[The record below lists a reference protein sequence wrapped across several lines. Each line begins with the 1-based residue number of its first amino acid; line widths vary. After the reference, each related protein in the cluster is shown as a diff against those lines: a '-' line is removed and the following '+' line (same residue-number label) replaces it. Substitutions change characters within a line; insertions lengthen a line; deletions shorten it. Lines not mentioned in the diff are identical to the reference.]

1 MNQADGPK
9 PGIDM
14 VRVARVML
22 LAELA
27 ALLVSTSAAVGVELL
42 LYPLFLGSG
51 VLRGRLVRALEQPM
65 VRMALVWGGVLVLA
79 TLYCVAPVAEA
90 LDNLGSWRKLLLLPM
105 AAAVFDD
112 EAWKRRLVWT
122 LMLTATL
129 GVVLSCFSWF
139 SGVIIYKYPRGI
151 AIANHATQGM
161 MFAVSLFAII
171 LTGRYARPTQA
182 GWSWFLGGAGL
193 ATFANLI
200 FITPGR
206 SGYLALLVLAAV
218 AAFFLAPGRARYA
231 AVLATSLLL
240 GALLFF
246 SPVAS
251 KRIMQGVSEINT
263 YEKSA
268 ELTSMGIRR
277 HMWNNTFKMIRE
289 RPVLGFGTG
298 GFSEGYRRQ
307 VAGQVGWQ
315 GQPVDDCHNQYLR
328 IVAEQGLIGLA
339 VFLTL
344 LGSFFRQPVGEP
356 YRVIGLGVLLAWC
369 ATSLFSA
376 HFSTFIEG
384 HFIYLWCGALLCKNS
399 QDPGS
404 ASSAAQA
411 LPPNCI
417 RCSIS

>member
-1 MNQADGPK
+1 MRQADGQK

-22 LAELA
+22 LMELSV
-27 ALLVSTSAAVGVELL
+27 LLISTSAAVGVELL

-51 VLRGRLVRALEQPM
+51 VLRGRLVRALDQPM
-65 VRMALVWGGVLVLA
+65 VRMALLWGGVLVLA
-79 TLYCVAPVAEA
+79 TLYCVAPLAEA

-112 EAWKRRLVWT
+112 DRWKGRLVWT
-122 LMLTATL
+122 LLLTSTV
-129 GVVLSCFSWF
+129 GVVVSYGSWF
-139 SGVIIYKYPRGI
+139 LGTPIYKNKSAYQVGI

-161 MFAVSLFAII
+161 MFAVCLFTIAI
-171 LTGRYARPTQA
+171 LARYARPVQA
-182 GWSWFLGGAGL
+182 GWRWFLGLAGL
-193 ATFANLI
+193 AIFANLI

-206 SGYLALLVLAAV
+206 SGYLALLVMAGV
-218 AAFFLAPGRARYA
+218 AAFVLAPGRGRYF
-231 AVLATSLLL
+231 AVPAIVLGL

-251 KRIMQGVSEINT
+251 KRIMQGVSEIKT

-277 HMWNNTFKMIRE
+277 YMWNNTLEMVKK
-289 RPVLGFGTG
+289 RPLLGLGTG
-298 GFSEGYRRQ
+298 GFSEGYRQQ
-307 VAGQVGWQ
+307 VAGQEGWQ

-328 IVAEQGLIGLA
+328 IVAEQGLVGLA
-339 VFLTL
+339 VFLAL
-344 LGSFFRQPVGEP
+344 LWSFFRQPVGLP
-356 YRVIGLGVLLAWC
+356 YRAMGLGVLLAWC

-376 HFSTFIEG
+376 HFSTFMEG

-399 QDPGS
+399 QDTES
-404 ASSAAQA
+404 ASLAAG
-411 LPPNCI
+411 
-417 RCSIS
+417 SHTGV